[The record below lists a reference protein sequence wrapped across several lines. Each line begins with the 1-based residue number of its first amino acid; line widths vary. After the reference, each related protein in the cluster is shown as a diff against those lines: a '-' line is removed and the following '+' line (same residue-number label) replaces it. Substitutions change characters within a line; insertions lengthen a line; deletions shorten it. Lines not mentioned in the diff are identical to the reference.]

1 MRVGHGRGG
10 DIGRGWPCSG
20 GSALWRR
27 RGRAERGT
35 AACGGADRRPCPIS
49 CGERDCASEDDGAS
63 EGDGEDDGAG
73 ATSARAERGERERRS
88 GEGSR
93 PGAAGEKGEGSGV
106 RDRMGDDGEDSP
118 RW

>member
-1 MRVGHGRGG
+1 M
-10 DIGRGWPCSG
+10 
-20 GSALWRR
+20 WRR
-27 RGRAERGT
+27 HNRAERGT
-35 AACGGADRRPCPIS
+35 AASATCGGADRRPGPIS
-49 CGERDCASEDDGAS
+49 CGERDGVG
-63 EGDGEDDGAG
+63 EGDDEDDGAG